1 MRVLVLTAPVGDGHL
16 SAARALADDVAT
28 LRPDA
33 SVVVV
38 DALEELPRPLAGS
51 SGTPT
56 AGSSA
61 GLPGC
66 SRSSSGACGTVAV

>member
-33 SVVVV
+33 SVAVV
-38 DALEELPRPLAGS
+38 DALEELPRPLAWLFRDAYRWQLGRAPGS
-51 SGTPT
+51 
-56 AGSSA
+56 
-61 GLPGC
+61 
-66 SRSSSGACGTVAV
+66 SRSSSGACGAVAA